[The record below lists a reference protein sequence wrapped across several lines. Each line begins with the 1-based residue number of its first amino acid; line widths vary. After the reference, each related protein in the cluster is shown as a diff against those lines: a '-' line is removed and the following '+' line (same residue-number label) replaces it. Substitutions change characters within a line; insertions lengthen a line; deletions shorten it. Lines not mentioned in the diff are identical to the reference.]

1 MPAQEDYPV
10 VPAEPHHLAVL
21 AEIERAAASLF
32 PEGTIPELLRE
43 ATVPQA
49 LLAQGQAEGR
59 LWVAQEGGGMAVGF
73 ALVEVLGGIALL
85 AELDVLPSLGRR
97 GIGRRLIAAARDW
110 AEARGH
116 DALYLTTFADIP
128 WNAPYYARLGFRP
141 LEEAELHDELI
152 RRLKEEKAFGLAD
165 RVAMQ
170 LRLGPVI
177 PAPVS

>member
-1 MPAQEDYPV
+1 MGQADDYAV
-10 VPAEPHHLAVL
+10 VPAEPRHLAAL

-32 PEGTIPELLRE
+32 PEGVIPELLRE

-59 LWVAQEGGGMAVGF
+59 LWVAQDSGGMAVGF

-85 AELDVLPSLGRR
+85 AELDVLPALGRR

-116 DALYLTTFADIP
+116 EALYLTTFADLP

-141 LEEAELHDELI
+141 LEEDELHDELI
-152 RRLKEEKAFGLAD
+152 RRLREEEAFGLAN

-170 LRLGPVI
+170 LCLGPVI
-177 PAPVS
+177 PAPVP